1 VTEFVEAVQVVV
13 VALEAV
19 VEAIEVLATGG
30 IVAVLVESVVRVL
43 VSAYAALETFVQN
56 FVAAVVVLVAV
67 VVVVVLLPE
76 ILEKEQE

>member
-1 VTEFVEAVQVVV
+1 VVTEFLEAVQVVV

-30 IVAVLVESVVRVL
+30 IVAVLVESVVRVF

-56 FVAAVVVLVAV
+56 FVAVVAVVLVE
-67 VVVVVLLPE
+67 VLPPE
-76 ILEKEQE
+76 ILEKE

>member
-43 VSAYAALETFVQN
+43 VSAYVALETSVQN
-56 FVAAVVVLVAV
+56 FVAAVVELVE
-67 VVVVVLLPE
+67 VLLPE
-76 ILEKEQE
+76 ILEKG